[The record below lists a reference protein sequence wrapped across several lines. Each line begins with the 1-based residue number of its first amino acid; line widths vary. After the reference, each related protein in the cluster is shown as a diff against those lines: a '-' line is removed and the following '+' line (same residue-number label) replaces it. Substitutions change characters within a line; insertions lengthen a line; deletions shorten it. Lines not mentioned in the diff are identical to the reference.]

1 MTELQP
7 EKYLPQSVLVIVAHP
22 DDIDFGVAG
31 SVAKWTA
38 QGATVTYCI
47 VTDGSSGSNDPH
59 IDLAALIQTRQEEQ
73 TRAGAVVGVQD
84 IRWLG
89 YKDGTLTPSIGLRR
103 DLTRLMREIK
113 PERVVTFDPTTMIP
127 AGRHYINHPDHRATG
142 EAALYAVFPSAESR
156 PIFPEL
162 LAEGYEPHK
171 VKDLY
176 MVLSD
181 DANTYVDISDY
192 IAAKSAAL
200 ACHASQLD
208 DKVVQMVKR
217 WNAQTGEHVGVPY
230 AETFRAMYPHREEE
244 HQSAE
249 DVEGQS

>member
-1 MTELQP
+1 MTDTQP
-7 EKYLPQSVLVIVAHP
+7 EKYLPASVLVIAAHP

-38 QGATVTYCI
+38 HGARVTYCI
-47 VTDGSSGSNDPH
+47 VTDGSSGSNDPN
-59 IDLAALIQTRQEEQ
+59 IDLEELIATRQNEQ
-73 TRAGAVVGVQD
+73 TRAAAAVGVND

-89 YKDGTLTPSIGLRR
+89 YKDGTLTPSLELRR
-103 DLTRLMREIK
+103 DLTRLIRELK
-113 PERVVTFDPTTMIP
+113 PERVVTFDPTTIIP
-127 AGRHYINHPDHRATG
+127 AGRNYINHPDHRATG

-162 LAEGYEPHK
+162 LIEGYEPHK

-181 DANTYVDISDY
+181 DTNTYVDISDH
-192 IAAKSAAL
+192 IEAKAEAL

-208 DKVVQMVKR
+208 DKVVKMVTG
-217 WNAQTGEHVGVPY
+217 WNASYGEKVGVRY
-230 AETFRAMYPHREEE
+230 AEVFRVMYPHREDE
-244 HQSAE
+244 QGAAE
-249 DVEGQS
+249 QAEGQS